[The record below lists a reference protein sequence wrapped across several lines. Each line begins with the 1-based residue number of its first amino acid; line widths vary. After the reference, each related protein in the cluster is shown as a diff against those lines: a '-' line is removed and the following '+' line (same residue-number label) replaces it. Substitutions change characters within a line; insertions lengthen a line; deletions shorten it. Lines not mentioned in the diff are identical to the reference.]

1 MFKIERTLKRSSSDF
16 DEIVEIRNTKER
28 PILEEIHKEASELI
42 TKCAPSGKLYAAL
55 QYTLN
60 QWNALTYYLN
70 DGIIPASNNI
80 AEREGIKPFV
90 TARKNFL
97 FADTIHGA
105 HMSSIW
111 LSLMISSRMNKLNTE
126 KYLTYVLDMLSSK
139 EEITEDMIDKCLPYS
154 DQLPQYLKV

>member
-1 MFKIERTLKRSSSDF
+1 MC
-16 DEIVEIRNTKER
+16 TKW
-28 PILEEIHKEASELI
+28 KTVCSI
-42 TKCAPSGKLYAAL
+42 TI

-60 QWNALTYYLN
+60 QWNALTYYMN
-70 DGIIPASNNI
+70 DGRIPASNNI

-111 LSLMISSRMNKLNTE
+111 FSLMISFRMNKLNTE
-126 KYLTYVLDMLSSK
+126 KYLTYVLDLLSSK
-139 EEITEDMIDKCLPYS
+139 EEITEDMIERCLPYS
-154 DQLPQYLKV
+154 EQLPQHLKV

>member
-1 MFKIERTLKRSSSDF
+1 MFRIERTLKQSTLDF

-28 PILEEIHKEASELI
+28 PILKEIHKEASELI

-70 DGIIPASNNI
+70 DGRIPASNNI

-90 TARKNFL
+90 TYPR
-97 FADTIHGA
+97 
-105 HMSSIW
+105 
-111 LSLMISSRMNKLNTE
+111 LN
-126 KYLTYVLDMLSSK
+126 
-139 EEITEDMIDKCLPYS
+139 IIREDFQYS
-154 DQLPQYLKV
+154 A

>member
-70 DGIIPASNNI
+70 DGIIPASNNT